1 MSFEQ
6 LDELTK
12 KLREYPNLKSYQNEE
27 GFFDSDMF
35 PQPEDLEKLIEELS
49 SHLSG
54 IFINNQGQHSATY
67 YAAKKAGYRLR
78 VTERDSFGPLGVL
91 YTEKNDAFMVGYG

>member
-12 KLREYPNLKSYQNEE
+12 KLREYPNLKSYQNAE
-27 GFFDSDMF
+27 GFFDSELF
-35 PQPEDLEKLIEELS
+35 PQPEDLEKLIDELS
-49 SHLSG
+49 YYMAGL
-54 IFINNQGQHSATY
+54 FIDNQGQHSAAY
-67 YAAKKAGYRLR
+67 YVAKKAGYRLR

-91 YTEKNDAFMVGYG
+91 YTEENDAFMVGYG

>member
-1 MSFEQ
+1 MSFEK
-6 LDELTK
+6 LEELTK
-12 KLREYPNLKSYQNEE
+12 KLIEYPNLKSYQNEE

-54 IFINNQGQHSATY
+54 IFINSQGQHSAAY